1 MTDLLQVRKDADAL
15 GIPYHHRA
23 GAAKIQALIDAHEPQ
38 MDDSPD
44 LPGPV
49 LNRVPVDPVI
59 PMTAEKFN
67 RDRLAQ
73 NRKRVAQ
80 LVRCR
85 VTCMNPNKKEWPGE
99 IISVGSAKLGTFK
112 KYVPFN
118 TGEPYHL
125 PRIIFDVLKEKKCS
139 VFFNETNAQGHKV
152 RKSRLI
158 NEYALDE
165 LPRLTKE
172 ELKDLEQRQA
182 MAKGGQVTY

>member
-1 MTDLLQVRKDADAL
+1 MTTTIQEVRSQADAL
-15 GIPYHHRA
+15 GISYHHRA
-23 GAAKIQALIDAHEPQ
+23 GIAKIQGLIDAHAPEVEVQVPQ
-38 MDDSPD
+38 KIRDD
-44 LPGPV
+44 V
-49 LNRVPVDPVI
+49 VYTI
-59 PMTAEKFN
+59 PAEKFR
-67 RDRLAQ
+67 RDQQAL

-85 VTCMNPNKKEWPGE
+85 ITCMNPNKKEWPGE

-118 TGEPYHL
+118 TGEAYHL
-125 PRIIFDVLKEKKCS
+125 PRIIFDVLKEKMCS
-139 VFFNETNAQGHKV
+139 VYYNEINAQGHKV

-172 ELKDLEQRQA
+172 ELKDLEHRQA
-182 MAKGGQVTY
+182 LATGAQAAY